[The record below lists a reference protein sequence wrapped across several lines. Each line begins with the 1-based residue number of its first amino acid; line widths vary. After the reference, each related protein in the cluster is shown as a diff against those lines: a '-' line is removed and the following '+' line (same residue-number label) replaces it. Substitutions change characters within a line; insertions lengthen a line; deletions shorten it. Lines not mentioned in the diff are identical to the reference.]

1 MAKDKEER
9 ANDFMNLLA
18 QYLETYSKETLRA
31 FYDYWTESNPNGKK
45 MRFEM
50 QKVFDVK
57 RRLSTWKSRENKF
70 YAVAKKQTNLDVLSV
85 AYHDNSLK
93 EKYLKEEQENDCN

>member
-1 MAKDKEER
+1 MAKDKEKR

-18 QYLETYSKETLRA
+18 QYLDTYSKETLRA

-57 RRLSTWKSRENKF
+57 RRLATWRRNESNFTASKPN
-70 YAVAKKQTNLDVLSV
+70 NLKALSV
-85 AYHDNSLK
+85 AYNDNELV
-93 EKYLKEEQENDCN
+93 EKYLKEEQNDC

>member
-1 MAKDKEER
+1 MAKDKELR

-18 QYLETYSKETLRA
+18 QYLDTYSKETLRA

-57 RRLSTWKSRENKF
+57 RRLATWKRNESNFSVSKPN
-70 YAVAKKQTNLDVLSV
+70 NLKALSM
-85 AYHDNSLK
+85 AYNDNELV
-93 EKYLKEEQENDCN
+93 EKYLKEEQNDC